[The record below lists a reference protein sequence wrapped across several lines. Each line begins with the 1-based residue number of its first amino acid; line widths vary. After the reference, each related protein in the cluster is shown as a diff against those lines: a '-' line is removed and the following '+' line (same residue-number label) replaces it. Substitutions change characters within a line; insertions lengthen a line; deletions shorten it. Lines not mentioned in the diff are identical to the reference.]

1 MICKYNVIGEHFEQ
15 NFGTTEYFIEVELDI
30 NSLDNFNN
38 IKGNIFKMIQCDPY
52 WIKIIAKY
60 NKSPNINISANIIK
74 IKSKGMSKCS
84 PDDGFDKDVG
94 KNIAKRRALI
104 KLYNNLGGILNEI
117 SDILSRR
124 FVSVY
129 SFAINC
135 KKKSVD
141 LNNSTRKYIDGQ
153 NKNYWDD
160 KD

>member
-1 MICKYNVIGEHFEQ
+1 MICKYNVISEHFEQ

-30 NSLDNFNN
+30 NSLDEINN
-38 IKGNIFKMIQCDPY
+38 IKGNIYKMIHCDPY
-52 WIKIIAKY
+52 WIKIITKY

-74 IKSKGMSKCS
+74 IKSKGISKCS
-84 PDDGFDKDVG
+84 PDDGFNENVG

-104 KLYNNLGGILNEI
+104 KIYNILNQI
-117 SDILSRR
+117 LCDVANILSRR

-141 LNNSTRKYIDGQ
+141 LNNSTRKYIDEQ